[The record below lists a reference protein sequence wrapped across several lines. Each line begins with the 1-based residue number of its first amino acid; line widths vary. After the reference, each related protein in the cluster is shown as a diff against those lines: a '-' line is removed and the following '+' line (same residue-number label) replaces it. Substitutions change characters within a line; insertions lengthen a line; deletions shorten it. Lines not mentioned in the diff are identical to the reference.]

1 LHLISSNYRDRLAIL
16 NSTNN
21 KPERTM
27 KTKFYLAGGVCA
39 ASLAFCM
46 PLNAQLTPAT
56 TAPPAASPAAKPA
69 THPLPFHGKIS
80 AVDQSAKTFTVGGKQ
95 GSRVFKVTENT
106 TITKAGAAATMTD
119 IVENEQARGTY
130 LKNAD
135 GTLEAKTVKIGPK
148 AEGEKKARKS
158 KKGAA
163 AGEGSPAAAP
173 TP

>member
-1 LHLISSNYRDRLAIL
+1 
-16 NSTNN
+16 
-21 KPERTM
+21 M
-27 KTKFYLAGGVCA
+27 KTKFYLAAGVCA

-46 PLNAQLTPAT
+46 PLNAQFSPAT
-56 TAPPAASPAAKPA
+56 TASPATSPAASPAAKPA
-69 THPLPFHGKIS
+69 TRPLPFHGNIS

-119 IVENEQARGTY
+119 IVENEKARGTY
-130 LKNAD
+130 LKHDD

-148 AEGEKKARKS
+148 TEGEKKAGKS

-163 AGEGSPAAAP
+163 AEASP

>member
-1 LHLISSNYRDRLAIL
+1 
-16 NSTNN
+16 
-21 KPERTM
+21 M

-46 PLNAQLTPAT
+46 PLNAQLSPAT
-56 TAPPAASPAAKPA
+56 TASPATSPEATAPAKPA
-69 THPLPFHGKIS
+69 TRPLPFQGKIS

-119 IVENEQARGTY
+119 IVENERVRGTY

-135 GTLEAKTVKIGPK
+135 GTFEAKTVKIGPK
-148 AEGEKKARKS
+148 TEAEKKARKS

-163 AGEGSPAAAP
+163 SP

>member
-1 LHLISSNYRDRLAIL
+1 
-16 NSTNN
+16 
-21 KPERTM
+21 M

-46 PLNAQLTPAT
+46 PLNAQFSPAT
-56 TAPPAASPAAKPA
+56 TASPAASPAAKPA
-69 THPLPFHGKIS
+69 ARPLPFHGNIT
-80 AVDQSAKTFTVGGKQ
+80 AVDQSAKTFTIGGKQ

-119 IVENEQARGTY
+119 IVENEKARGTY

-148 AEGEKKARKS
+148 TEGEKKVRKS

-163 AGEGSPAAAP
+163 AGEGSPAASP